1 MAKDDK
7 HDLLASIPL
16 FAACTKKELA
26 ALATHCTQLD
36 FPVGAELTKQGTFGR
51 EFLVLVS
58 GTAQAVRDG
67 VVLEELVPGS
77 PIGELSLIDGAVRAA
92 TVTTTSPVTALVLS
106 VTEFNNMVD
115 ASPTL
120 SRALLV
126 ATTRRL
132 RAVMASAESALV

>member
-7 HDLLASIPL
+7 YAILARIPI
-16 FAACTKKELA
+16 FAACSKKELA
-26 ALATHCTQLD
+26 ALASMCTELA
-36 FPVGAELTKQGTFGR
+36 FPEGTELTKQGTFGR
-51 EFLVLVS
+51 EFLVLVT
-58 GTAQAVRDG
+58 GTAVAERDG

-106 VTEFNNMVD
+106 LTEFNNMIDV
-115 ASPTL
+115 SPTL

-126 ATTRRL
+126 STTRRL
-132 RAVMASAESALV
+132 RTAMAS

>member
-7 HDLLASIPL
+7 NELLSRIPL
-16 FAACTKKELA
+16 FAACSNKELS
-26 ALATHCTQLD
+26 ALASMCTQLS
-36 FPVGAELTKQGTFGR
+36 FPEGAELTKQGTFGR

-58 GTAQAVRDG
+58 GTAVAVRDG
-67 VVLEELVPGS
+67 VVLEELVAGS

-106 VTEFNNMVD
+106 LTEFNNMID

-120 SRALLV
+120 ARALLV
-126 ATTRRL
+126 STTRRL
-132 RAVMASAESALV
+132 RAVLASAESALV